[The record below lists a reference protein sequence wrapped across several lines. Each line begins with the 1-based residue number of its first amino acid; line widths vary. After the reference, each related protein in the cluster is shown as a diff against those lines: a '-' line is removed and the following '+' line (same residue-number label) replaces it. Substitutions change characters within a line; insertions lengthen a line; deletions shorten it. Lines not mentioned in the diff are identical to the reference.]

1 MAEYIDKADA
11 LNVNFR
17 ISVNIFESRRKTA
30 EAAVQAYADE
40 IAKIPPADVR
50 PAVRGEWGKSINP
63 NFSPFDDS
71 GEYLYRCNQCRHIQ
85 NYESNFCPNC
95 GAKMEGKDG

>member
-11 LNVNFR
+11 LTVNFR

-40 IAKIPPADVR
+40 IAKIPPADVVPGSDFR
-50 PAVRGEWGKSINP
+50 DCRNELCLYCGKYKERHLGAC
-63 NFSPFDDS
+63 D
-71 GEYLYRCNQCRHIQ
+71 GCRWKERM
-85 NYESNFCPNC
+85 N
-95 GAKMEGKDG
+95 G

>member
-17 ISVNIFESRRKTA
+17 ISVNIFESRRKTT

-40 IAKIPPADVR
+40 IAKIPSADVVPGSDFR
-50 PAVRGEWGKSINP
+50 DCRNELCLYCGKYKERHLGAC
-63 NFSPFDDS
+63 D
-71 GEYLYRCNQCRHIQ
+71 GCRWRA
-85 NYESNFCPNC
+85 NN
-95 GAKMEGKDG
+95 G

>member
-30 EAAVQAYADE
+30 EKAVQAYADE
-40 IAKIPPADVR
+40 IAKIPDADVVPGSDFR
-50 PAVRGEWGKSINP
+50 DCRNELCLYCGKYKERYIGAC
-63 NFSPFDDS
+63 D
-71 GEYLYRCNQCRHIQ
+71 GCRWK
-85 NYESNFCPNC
+85 ER
-95 GAKMEGKDG
+95 